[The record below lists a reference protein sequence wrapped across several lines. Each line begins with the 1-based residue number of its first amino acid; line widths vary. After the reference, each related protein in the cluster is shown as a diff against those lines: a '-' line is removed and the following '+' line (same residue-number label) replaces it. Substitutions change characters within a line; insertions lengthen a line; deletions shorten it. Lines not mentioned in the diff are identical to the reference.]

1 MEFVREKIL
10 TSGERYWRHS
20 DFAELSSAAV
30 AQALSRLAREGMI
43 QRVSKGVYYRSRP
56 TSFGSSRPSENA
68 LRELSAAWSKHKAVF
83 PAGLAAANRL
93 GLSTQNSAQIVLAT
107 PATSIS
113 RLGLPKRTQI
123 QTRRPAAW
131 STLKVDDA
139 ALLDVLR
146 TRGAWS
152 ELEPEAT
159 AHRLLDLL
167 RENGRYERLLP
178 IVLTEPARVRAIFGA
193 IGQELKKSKKLLKSL
208 QEGLAPSS
216 RYDFGVLSVLKYA
229 NEWQAK

>member
-30 AQALSRLAREGMI
+30 AQALSRLTREGII
-43 QRVSKGVYYRSRP
+43 QRISKGVYYRSRP
-56 TSFGSSRPSENA
+56 TSFGPSRPSENA
-68 LRELSAAWSKHKAVF
+68 LRELSTAQSKHKAVF

-93 GLSTQNSAQIVLAT
+93 GLSTQNPARIVLAT
-107 PATSIS
+107 PATSVS

-131 STLKVDDA
+131 SMLEVDDA

-152 ELEPEAT
+152 ELESEAT
-159 AHRLLDLL
+159 AYRLLALL

-178 IVLTEPARVRAIFGA
+178 IVLTEPTRVRAIFGA
-193 IGQELKKSKKLLKSL
+193 IGQELNKSKKLLESL
-208 QEGLAPSS
+208 REGLAPSS
-216 RYDFGVLSVLKYA
+216 RYDFGALSVFKYA
-229 NEWQAK
+229 KEWQAK